1 MQAVK
6 VRDRPANPFRR
17 GSVIWSVMEGGLQG
31 EFDGLPGWAD
41 LTVTQ
46 IAEVLDVTAARVC
59 DVLWKVRKKTGYV
72 VPHSVSPSGWA
83 ARNTRRREAG
93 E

>member
-1 MQAVK
+1 MG
-6 VRDRPANPFRR
+6 RNRPVNPFRR

-31 EFDGLPGWAD
+31 KFDGLPGWTD

-46 IAEVLDVTAARVC
+46 IAEVLDITVESVC
-59 DVLWKVRKKTGYV
+59 NCLWKVRKKTGYT
-72 VPHSVSPSGWA
+72 VPHAVSPSGWT
-83 ARNTRRREAG
+83 ARRAKRKEAG

>member
-1 MQAVK
+1 MDQN
-6 VRDRPANPFRR
+6 RPVNPFRR

-41 LTVTQ
+41 LTVAQ
-46 IAEVLDVTAARVC
+46 IAEVLDVAATGVSSYLLRI
-59 DVLWKVRKKTGYV
+59 RKKTGYA
-72 VPHSVSPSGWA
+72 VPHTVSPSGWA
-83 ARNTRRREAG
+83 GRHAKRKE

>member
-1 MQAVK
+1 MG
-6 VRDRPANPFRR
+6 RDRPINPFRR

-46 IAEVLDVTAARVC
+46 IGEVLDVAATEVSSYLLRI
-59 DVLWKVRKKTGYV
+59 RKKTGYA
-72 VPHSVSPSGWA
+72 VPHIVSPSGWT
-83 ARNTRRREAG
+83 ARHARRREAG

>member
-1 MQAVK
+1 MG
-6 VRDRPANPFRR
+6 RDRPVNPFRH

-41 LTVTQ
+41 LTVAQ
-46 IAEVLDVTAARVC
+46 IAEVLDITVESAC
-59 DVLWKVRKKTGYV
+59 NCLWKVRKKTGYA
-72 VPHSVSPSGWA
+72 VPHAVPPSGWT
-83 ARNTRRREAG
+83 ARNARKREAG

>member
-1 MQAVK
+1 MEQ
-6 VRDRPANPFRR
+6 DRPVNPFRR

-41 LTVTQ
+41 LTVAQ
-46 IAEVLDVTAARVC
+46 IAEVMDVTATRVC
-59 DVLWKVRKKTGYV
+59 EILYRVRKKTGYA
-72 VPHSVSPSGWA
+72 VPHAVSPSGWV
-83 ARNTRRREAG
+83 ARNVRRRETR

>member
-1 MQAVK
+1 MS
-6 VRDRPANPFRR
+6 RPVNPFRR

-41 LTVTQ
+41 LTTAQ
-46 IAEVLDVTAARVC
+46 IGEVLDTTAANVSAYLR
-59 DVLWKVRKKTGYV
+59 RIRRETGYT
-72 VPHSVSPSGWA
+72 VPHTVSPSGWA
-83 ARNTRRREAG
+83 ARNAKWKEN